1 MEANF
6 ETREVVTGSLRMLV
20 QKVAESKRVVARRKA
35 VLVREF
41 SEGGSWVSRQRSGC
55 SVANLFTTKRAAQ
68 RRQL

>member
-35 VLVREF
+35 VLVEEF
-41 SEGGSWVSRQRSGC
+41 SEGAEWMSRWGERG
-55 SVANLFTTKRAAQ
+55 LE
-68 RRQL
+68 